1 MADCI
6 FCKIAQKEIPSQ
18 LVYEDEQVAAFRDL
32 EPQAP
37 VHVLVIPKKHV
48 ESLLALTAV
57 DKDLISHIMIDVIPQ
72 LAKELQ
78 VDEKGFRVVANTGDE
93 GGQRQLQSIQ
103 SPGRCGCLD
112 HQCRGV
118 RRHQHGVVQRVDCL
132 SSIRQTHV
140 RRQRQAD
147 LCLGYTVWVT
157 GVGNVSIEWCQCKVV
172 DRMIHCPRSG
182 VTTSEVSVQR
192 IGQTGQRQVDH
203 IRQADLCF
211 GHLVWVVACVDV
223 TLAGTSGSSFKNPG

>member
-18 LVYEDEQVAAFRDL
+18 LVYEDEQVAVFRDL

-48 ESLLALTAV
+48 QSLLALTAV

-93 GGQRQLQSIQ
+93 GGQSVEHLHFHLLGGRSMQWP
-103 SPGRCGCLD
+103 PG
-112 HQCRGV
+112 
-118 RRHQHGVVQRVDCL
+118 
-132 SSIRQTHV
+132 
-140 RRQRQAD
+140 
-147 LCLGYTVWVT
+147 
-157 GVGNVSIEWCQCKVV
+157 
-172 DRMIHCPRSG
+172 
-182 VTTSEVSVQR
+182 
-192 IGQTGQRQVDH
+192 
-203 IRQADLCF
+203 
-211 GHLVWVVACVDV
+211 
-223 TLAGTSGSSFKNPG
+223 

>member
-48 ESLLALTAV
+48 QSLLALTAV

-93 GGQRQLQSIQ
+93 GGQSVEHLHFHLLGGRSMQWP
-103 SPGRCGCLD
+103 PG
-112 HQCRGV
+112 
-118 RRHQHGVVQRVDCL
+118 
-132 SSIRQTHV
+132 
-140 RRQRQAD
+140 
-147 LCLGYTVWVT
+147 
-157 GVGNVSIEWCQCKVV
+157 
-172 DRMIHCPRSG
+172 
-182 VTTSEVSVQR
+182 
-192 IGQTGQRQVDH
+192 
-203 IRQADLCF
+203 
-211 GHLVWVVACVDV
+211 
-223 TLAGTSGSSFKNPG
+223 